1 MSFLQPQRPRPSVQ
15 LALNGKPVYLLKPIM
30 SVTVKREEADMSG
43 RQSST
48 KKADKGVKAKEM
60 TVSGLIPYREKQWLT
75 DLFNFAEAT
84 EKSGEQT
91 KYRVSSVSAEA
102 VNMREVQFS
111 GSISATEQED
121 AMAWQVSFTLKEV
134 NSVSEKKEKRK
145 AKPKKKVQTEKA
157 PEAKST
163 QPKVEE
169 KPKEPEKDD
178 WITRASRTLNDD
190 IIGDIKKE

>member
-1 MSFLQPQRPRPSVQ
+1 MNLFSLQRARPSIQ
-15 LALNGKPVYLLKPIM
+15 LALNGKPIYLLKPMI
-30 SVTVKREEADMSG
+30 SVSVKREEADMSG

-145 AKPKKKVQTEKA
+145 TKPKKKVQAEKA
-157 PEAKST
+157 PKAQSQNPATQTGAKQESGSA
-163 QPKVEE
+163 PN
-169 KPKEPEKDD
+169 KEDNSIWKKIDD
-178 WITRASRTLNDD
+178 AL
-190 IIGDIKKE
+190 GG